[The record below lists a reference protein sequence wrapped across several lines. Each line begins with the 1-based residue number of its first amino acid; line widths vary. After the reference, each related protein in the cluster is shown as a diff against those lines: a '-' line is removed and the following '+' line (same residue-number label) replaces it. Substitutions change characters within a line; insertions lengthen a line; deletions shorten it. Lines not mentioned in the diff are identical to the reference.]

1 MIRSRLARLPLRH
14 KMMLPTWLM
23 ITLIVIGLGT
33 LAIQYL
39 VLAQES
45 ALERR
50 TNILGQGVA
59 NTLQAALMF
68 DDSYT
73 AKEQLINLSFDPD
86 VISALVVNQHD
97 KTIASIEDLP
107 KGCEWQSRTLKCSHL
122 NVVMRHY
129 DVVLGD
135 EKLGALEIWVSLENL
150 LINERKMWLS
160 LGVIVLLLS
169 MCAWAL
175 AKLLH
180 SLISLPLLSLHR
192 SIEHM
197 SKVGVIRKVLPVY
210 HQDEV
215 GKLTECFNEMTMSL
229 AERES
234 QVAQVLKRVEDKNR
248 YIHSALDAMQRCVLV
263 VSSSHRVT
271 YFNPIASK
279 ELRGMEV
286 NSEIRRLLV
295 SRFEPL
301 SKIERVMFAIDTHT
315 TVKGVEVRSLDKTK
329 RYLISCN
336 PMDTE
341 KSSLIQLQ
349 DITEQTLSEQR
360 RKLLDLMFDQN
371 QDAILVLNRALGIQ
385 TQNHAATQWFGEVD
399 ALKTLELLSP
409 FEVTKAVKL
418 RLLKTG
424 HYKTHVELKNQQGRV
439 MPCELKVRV
448 LKSET
453 GRAEAFVVSFTDL
466 TIDIELKRLNYQA
479 NHDPLTGLANRSKA
493 MRRLQEKHDVGA
505 SQHILFVDLDGF
517 KAVND
522 KYGHAIGDQ
531 LLKVVAQRL
540 MNCVAR
546 RDLVSRLA
554 GDEFLIAVRDATSCE
569 PIAQRIIESL
579 SKPFQFGDVTCDISA
594 SIGVS
599 YWSREDGSTLDEKIN
614 EADMAMYLAKNNGKN
629 QFHCLNEIACLVE

>member
-39 VLAQES
+39 VIAQES
-45 ALERR
+45 ALDRR
-50 TNILGQGVA
+50 INILGQGVA
-59 NTLQAALMF
+59 NTLQASLMF
-68 DDSYT
+68 DDAYS

-86 VISALVVNQHD
+86 IISAVVINQHD
-97 KTIASIEDLP
+97 QTIASIEDLP
-107 KGCEWQSRTLKCSHL
+107 KECAWHGRELLCANQS
-122 NVVMRHY
+122 VVMRHN
-129 DVVLGD
+129 DVLLGG
-135 EKLGALEIWVSLENL
+135 EKLGALEIWVSLESL
-150 LINERKMWLS
+150 LIHERKMWLS

-169 MCAWAL
+169 ICAWAL

-192 SIEHM
+192 SVEHM
-197 SKVGVIRKVLPVY
+197 GRVGVIRKALPVY

-248 YIHSALDAMQRCVLV
+248 YIRSALDAMQRCVLV
-263 VSSSHRVT
+263 VSSNEQVT
-271 YFNPIASK
+271 YFNPVAES
-279 ELRGMEV
+279 ELRGIEV
-286 NSEIRRLLV
+286 NANARNLLMNY
-295 SRFEPL
+295 FEPQL
-301 SKIERVMFAIDTHT
+301 KIERIMFAIDTHT
-315 TVKGVEVRSLDKTK
+315 TVEGIEVRSVDKTK

-341 KSSLIQLQ
+341 KSSLIQLR
-349 DITEQTLSEQR
+349 DITEHALSEQR

-371 QDAILVLNRALGIQ
+371 QDAILVLDRALNIK
-385 TQNHAATQWFGEVD
+385 TQNNSATQWFGEVD

-409 FEVTKAVKL
+409 FEATKAIKL

-439 MPCELKVRV
+439 IPCELKVRV

-479 NHDPLTGLANRSKA
+479 NHDPLTGLANRAKA
-493 MRRLQEKHDVGA
+493 VRRLQEKHDVGA

-522 KYGHAIGDQ
+522 QYGHAVGDQ

-554 GDEFLIAVRDATSCE
+554 GDEFLIGVRDASSSE
-569 PIAQRIIESL
+569 PIARRIIESL
-579 SKPFQFGDVTCDISA
+579 EKPFLLGDVACEVSA
-594 SIGVS
+594 SIGIS
-599 YWSREDGSTLDEKIN
+599 YWSREDSATLDEKIN
-614 EADMAMYLAKNNGKN
+614 EADVAMYLAKKAGKN
-629 QFHCLNEIACLVE
+629 RYHSGAETVCLLD

>member
-33 LAIQYL
+33 LAIQY
-39 VLAQES
+39 VVVAQEK

-50 TNILGQGVA
+50 IDILGQGVA

-68 DDSYT
+68 DDAYT
-73 AKEQLINLSFDPD
+73 AKEQLTNLSFDPD
-86 VISALVVNQHD
+86 IISAVVINQHD

-107 KGCEWQSRTLKCSHL
+107 AGCHWQGRQVICSHL
-122 NVVMRHY
+122 NVVMRHN
-129 DVVLGD
+129 DVLLGD

-160 LGVIVLLLS
+160 LGVIVFLLS
-169 MCAWAL
+169 LCAWAL

-192 SIEHM
+192 SVEHM
-197 SKVGVIRKVLPVY
+197 SRVGVLRKTLPVY

-263 VSSSHRVT
+263 VSSNHQVT
-271 YFNPIASK
+271 YFNPIAAK
-279 ELRGMEV
+279 ELKGMES
-286 NSEIRRLLV
+286 NSDARSLLM
-295 SRFEPL
+295 SHFEPML
-301 SKIERVMFAIDTHT
+301 KVERILFAIDTHT
-315 TVKGVEVRSLDKTK
+315 TVKGLEVRSVDKTK

-371 QDAILVLNRALGIQ
+371 QDAILVLNRALSVQ
-385 TQNHAATQWFGEVD
+385 TQNQSATQWFGEVN
-399 ALKTLELLSP
+399 ALKGLELFSP
-409 FEVTKAVKL
+409 FEVTKAIKL

-424 HYKTHVELKNQQGRV
+424 HYKTHVDVKNQQGRV
-439 MPCELKVRV
+439 MPCELKVRA
-448 LKSET
+448 LKSEN

-493 MRRLQEKHDVGA
+493 LRRLQEKHDVGA
-505 SQHILFVDLDGF
+505 SQHILFLDLDGF

-522 KYGHAIGDQ
+522 QYGHAVGDQ
-531 LLKVVAQRL
+531 LLKAVAQRL
-540 MNCVAR
+540 VNCVAR

-554 GDEFLIAVRDATSCE
+554 GDEFLIAVREASSCE
-569 PIAQRIIESL
+569 PIANRIIESL
-579 SKPFQFGDVTCDISA
+579 AKPFYFGDITCYISA
-594 SIGVS
+594 SIGMS
-599 YWSREDGSTLDEKIN
+599 YWAREDNSTLDDQIN
-614 EADMAMYLAKNNGKN
+614 AADMAMYLAKKGGKN
-629 QFHCLNEIACLVE
+629 QYQACLEPACILD

>member
-33 LAIQYL
+33 LAIQY
-39 VLAQES
+39 VVVAQEK

-50 TNILGQGVA
+50 IDILGQGVA

-68 DDSYT
+68 DDAYT
-73 AKEQLINLSFDPD
+73 AKEQLTNLSFDPD
-86 VISALVVNQHD
+86 IISAVVINQHD

-107 KGCEWQSRTLKCSHL
+107 AGCHWQERQVICSHL
-122 NVVMRHY
+122 NVVMRHN
-129 DVVLGD
+129 DVLLGD
-135 EKLGALEIWVSLENL
+135 ENLGALEIWVSLENL

-160 LGVIVLLLS
+160 LGVIVFLLS
-169 MCAWAL
+169 LCAWAL

-192 SIEHM
+192 SVEHM
-197 SKVGVIRKVLPVY
+197 SRVGVLRKTLPVY

-263 VSSSHRVT
+263 VSSNHQVT
-271 YFNPIASK
+271 YFNPIAAK
-279 ELRGMEV
+279 ELKGMES
-286 NSEIRRLLV
+286 NSDARSLLM
-295 SRFEPL
+295 SHFEPML
-301 SKIERVMFAIDTHT
+301 KVERILFAIDTHT
-315 TVKGVEVRSLDKTK
+315 TVKGLEVRSVDKTK

-371 QDAILVLNRALGIQ
+371 QDAILVLNRALSVQ
-385 TQNHAATQWFGEVD
+385 TQNQSATQWFGEVN
-399 ALKTLELLSP
+399 ALKGLELFSP
-409 FEVTKAVKL
+409 FEVTKAIKL

-424 HYKTHVELKNQQGRV
+424 HYKTHVDVKNQQGRV
-439 MPCELKVRV
+439 MPCELKVRA
-448 LKSET
+448 LKSEN

-493 MRRLQEKHDVGA
+493 LRRLQEKHDVGA
-505 SQHILFVDLDGF
+505 SQHILFLDLDGF

-522 KYGHAIGDQ
+522 QYGHAVGDQ
-531 LLKVVAQRL
+531 LLKAVAQRL
-540 MNCVAR
+540 VNCVAR

-554 GDEFLIAVRDATSCE
+554 GDEFLIAVREASSCE
-569 PIAQRIIESL
+569 PIANRIIESL
-579 SKPFQFGDVTCDISA
+579 AKPFYFGDITCYISA
-594 SIGVS
+594 SIGMS
-599 YWSREDGSTLDEKIN
+599 YWAREDNSTLDDQIN
-614 EADMAMYLAKNNGKN
+614 AADMAMYLAKKGGKN
-629 QFHCLNEIACLVE
+629 QYQACLEPACILD

>member
-33 LAIQYL
+33 LAIQYV
-39 VLAQES
+39 VLAQEK

-50 TNILGQGVA
+50 IDILGQGVA

-73 AKEQLINLSFDPD
+73 AKEQLTNLSFDPD
-86 VISALVVNQHD
+86 IISAVVINQHD

-107 KGCEWQSRTLKCSHL
+107 AGCNWKDRAVICSHL
-122 NVVMRHY
+122 NVVMRHN
-129 DVVLGD
+129 DIVLGD

-150 LINERKMWLS
+150 LINERKMWVS
-160 LGVIVLLLS
+160 LGVVVFLLS

-180 SLISLPLLSLHR
+180 SFISLPLLSLHR
-192 SIEHM
+192 SVEHM
-197 SKVGVIRKVLPVY
+197 SRVGVIRKALPVY

-263 VSSSHRVT
+263 VSSHHQVT
-271 YFNPIASK
+271 YFNPIAAK
-279 ELRGMEV
+279 ELKGVEANLDAR
-286 NSEIRRLLV
+286 SLLM
-295 SRFEPL
+295 SHFEPVL
-301 SKIERVMFAIDTHT
+301 KVERIMFAIDTHT
-315 TVKGVEVRSLDKTK
+315 TVKGLEVRSLDKTK

-371 QDAILVLNRALGIQ
+371 QDAILVLNRTLSIQ
-385 TQNHAATQWFGEVD
+385 TQNHAATQWFAEVG
-399 ALKTLELLSP
+399 ALKDLELLSP
-409 FEVTKAVKL
+409 FEVSKAIKL

-424 HYKTHVELKNQQGRV
+424 HYKTHVEVKNKQGRA

-448 LKSET
+448 LKSEN

-466 TIDIELKRLNYQA
+466 AVDIELKRLNYQA

-493 MRRLQEKHDVGA
+493 LRRLQEKHDVGA
-505 SQHILFVDLDGF
+505 SQHILFLDLDGF

-522 KYGHAIGDQ
+522 QYGHSIGDQ

-540 MNCVAR
+540 VNCVAR

-554 GDEFLIAVRDATSCE
+554 GDEFLIAVRDASSCE

-579 SKPFQFGDVTCDISA
+579 AKPFHFGNVTCHISA
-594 SIGVS
+594 SIGMS
-599 YWSREDGSTLDEKIN
+599 YWAREDNATLDEKIN
-614 EADMAMYLAKNNGKN
+614 AADMAMYLAKKSGKN
-629 QFHCLNEIACLVE
+629 QYQGCLEPSCIMD

>member
-33 LAIQYL
+33 LAIQYV
-39 VLAQES
+39 VLAQEK

-50 TNILGQGVA
+50 IDILGQGVA

-68 DDSYT
+68 DDAYT
-73 AKEQLINLSFDPD
+73 AKEQLTNLSFDPD
-86 VISALVVNQHD
+86 IISAVVINQHD
-97 KTIASIEDLP
+97 KTIALIEDLP
-107 KGCEWQSRTLKCSHL
+107 AGCHWQERQVICSHL
-122 NVVMRHY
+122 NVVMRHN
-129 DVVLGD
+129 DVLLGD

-160 LGVIVLLLS
+160 LGVIVFLLS
-169 MCAWAL
+169 LCAWAL

-192 SIEHM
+192 SVEHM
-197 SKVGVIRKVLPVY
+197 SRVGVLRKTLPVY

-263 VSSSHRVT
+263 VSSNHQVT
-271 YFNPIASK
+271 YFNPIAAK
-279 ELRGMEV
+279 ELKGMES
-286 NSEIRRLLV
+286 NSDARSLLM
-295 SRFEPL
+295 SHFEPML
-301 SKIERVMFAIDTHT
+301 KVERILFAIDTHT
-315 TVKGVEVRSLDKTK
+315 TVKGLEVRSVDKTK

-371 QDAILVLNRALGIQ
+371 QDAILVLNRALSVQ
-385 TQNHAATQWFGEVD
+385 TQNQSATQWFGEVN
-399 ALKTLELLSP
+399 ALKGLELFSP
-409 FEVTKAVKL
+409 FEVTKAIKL

-424 HYKTHVELKNQQGRV
+424 HYKTHVDVKNQQGRV
-439 MPCELKVRV
+439 MPCELKVRA
-448 LKSET
+448 LKSEN

-493 MRRLQEKHDVGA
+493 LRRLQEKHDVGA
-505 SQHILFVDLDGF
+505 SQHILFLDLDGF

-522 KYGHAIGDQ
+522 QYGHAVGDQ
-531 LLKVVAQRL
+531 LLKAVAQRL
-540 MNCVAR
+540 VNCVAR

-554 GDEFLIAVRDATSCE
+554 GDEFLIAVREASSCE
-569 PIAQRIIESL
+569 PIANRIIESL
-579 SKPFQFGDVTCDISA
+579 AKPFYFGDITCYISA
-594 SIGVS
+594 SIGMS
-599 YWSREDGSTLDEKIN
+599 YWAREDNSTLDDQIN
-614 EADMAMYLAKNNGKN
+614 AADMAMYLAKKGGKN
-629 QFHCLNEIACLVE
+629 QYQACLEPACILD

>member
-33 LAIQYL
+33 LAIQYV
-39 VLAQES
+39 VLAQEK

-50 TNILGQGVA
+50 IDILGQGVA

-68 DDSYT
+68 DDAYT
-73 AKEQLINLSFDPD
+73 AKEQLTNLSFDPD
-86 VISALVVNQHD
+86 IISAVVINQHD
-97 KTIASIEDLP
+97 KTIALIEDLP
-107 KGCEWQSRTLKCSHL
+107 AGCHWQERQVICSHL
-122 NVVMRHY
+122 NVVMRHN
-129 DVVLGD
+129 DVLLGD

-160 LGVIVLLLS
+160 LGVIVFLLS
-169 MCAWAL
+169 LCAWAL

-192 SIEHM
+192 SVEHM
-197 SKVGVIRKVLPVY
+197 SRVGVLRKTLPVY

-263 VSSSHRVT
+263 VSSNHQVT
-271 YFNPIASK
+271 YFNPIAAK
-279 ELRGMEV
+279 ELKGMEL
-286 NSEIRRLLV
+286 NSDARSLLM
-295 SRFEPL
+295 SHFEPML
-301 SKIERVMFAIDTHT
+301 KVERILFAIDTHT
-315 TVKGVEVRSLDKTK
+315 TVKGLEVRSVDKTK

-371 QDAILVLNRALGIQ
+371 QDAILVLNRALSVQ
-385 TQNHAATQWFGEVD
+385 TQNQSATQWFGEVN
-399 ALKTLELLSP
+399 ALKGLELFSP
-409 FEVTKAVKL
+409 FEVTKAIKL

-424 HYKTHVELKNQQGRV
+424 HYKTHVDVKNQQGRV
-439 MPCELKVRV
+439 MPCELKVRA
-448 LKSET
+448 LKSEN

-493 MRRLQEKHDVGA
+493 LRRLQEKHDVGA
-505 SQHILFVDLDGF
+505 SQHILFLDLDGF

-522 KYGHAIGDQ
+522 QYGHAVGDQ
-531 LLKVVAQRL
+531 LLKAVAQRL
-540 MNCVAR
+540 VNCVAR

-554 GDEFLIAVRDATSCE
+554 GDEFLIAVREASSCE
-569 PIAQRIIESL
+569 PIANRIIESL
-579 SKPFQFGDVTCDISA
+579 AKPFYFGDITCYISA
-594 SIGVS
+594 SIGMS
-599 YWSREDGSTLDEKIN
+599 YWAREDNSTLDDQIN
-614 EADMAMYLAKNNGKN
+614 AADMAMYLAKKGGKN
-629 QFHCLNEIACLVE
+629 QYQACLEPACILD

>member
-39 VLAQES
+39 VLAQEA
-45 ALERR
+45 ALDRR

-68 DDSYT
+68 DDAYA
-73 AKEQLINLSFDPD
+73 AKEQLVNLSFDPD
-86 VISALVVNQHD
+86 VISALVINQND
-97 KTIASIEDLP
+97 QTIASIEDLP
-107 KGCEWQSRTLKCSHL
+107 VGCEWQKRTLKCTHL
-122 NVVMRHY
+122 SVVMRHY

-135 EKLGALEIWVSLENL
+135 EKLGALEVWVSLENL

-160 LGVIVLLLS
+160 LAVIVLLLS

-192 SIEHM
+192 SVEHM
-197 SKVGVIRKVLPVY
+197 SRVGVIRKTLPVY

-215 GKLTECFNEMTMSL
+215 GKLTACFNEMTMSL

-263 VSSSHRVT
+263 VSSCHKVT

-279 ELRGMEV
+279 EMKGVDV
-286 NSEIRRLLV
+286 NSDVRTLLT
-295 SRFEPL
+295 SWFEPV
-301 SKIERVMFAIDTHT
+301 SKIERIMFAIDTHT
-315 TVKGVEVRSLDKTK
+315 TVKGIEVRSLDKTK

-371 QDAILVLNRALGIQ
+371 QDAILVLNRALSIQ
-385 TQNHAATQWFGEVD
+385 TQNHAATQWFGEVG
-399 ALKTLELLSP
+399 ALRTLELLSP
-409 FEVTKAVKL
+409 FEVTKAIKL

-493 MRRLQEKHDVGA
+493 MRRLQEKHDLGT

-522 KYGHAIGDQ
+522 QYGHAIGDQ

-540 MNCVAR
+540 MSCVAR

-554 GDEFLIAVRDATSCE
+554 GDEFLIAVREATSCE

-579 SKPFQFGDVTCDISA
+579 SKPFLFGDITCGISA

-599 YWSREDGSTLDEKIN
+599 YWPRDENSSLEEKIN
-614 EADMAMYLAKNNGKN
+614 EADMAMYFAKKEGKN
-629 QFHCLNEIACLVE
+629 QFRSGLETVY

>member
-33 LAIQYL
+33 LAIQYV
-39 VLAQES
+39 VLAQEK

-50 TNILGQGVA
+50 IDILGQGVA

-68 DDSYT
+68 DDAYT
-73 AKEQLINLSFDPD
+73 AKEQLTNLSFDPD
-86 VISALVVNQHD
+86 IISAVVINQHD
-97 KTIASIEDLP
+97 KTIALIEDLP
-107 KGCEWQSRTLKCSHL
+107 AGCHWQERQVICSHL
-122 NVVMRHY
+122 NVVMRHN
-129 DVVLGD
+129 DVLLGD

-160 LGVIVLLLS
+160 LGVIVFLLS
-169 MCAWAL
+169 LCAWAL

-192 SIEHM
+192 SVEHM
-197 SKVGVIRKVLPVY
+197 SRVGVLRKTLPVY

-263 VSSSHRVT
+263 VSSNHQVT
-271 YFNPIASK
+271 YFNPIAAK
-279 ELRGMEV
+279 ELKGMES
-286 NSEIRRLLV
+286 NSDARSLLM
-295 SRFEPL
+295 SHFEPML
-301 SKIERVMFAIDTHT
+301 KVERILFAIDTHT
-315 TVKGVEVRSLDKTK
+315 TVKGLEVRSVDKTK

-371 QDAILVLNRALGIQ
+371 QDAILVLNRALSVQ
-385 TQNHAATQWFGEVD
+385 TQNQSATQWFGEVN
-399 ALKTLELLSP
+399 ALKGLELFSP
-409 FEVTKAVKL
+409 FEVTKAIKL

-424 HYKTHVELKNQQGRV
+424 HYKTHVDVKNQQGRV
-439 MPCELKVRV
+439 MPCELKVRA
-448 LKSET
+448 LKSEN

-493 MRRLQEKHDVGA
+493 LRRLQEKHDVGA
-505 SQHILFVDLDGF
+505 SQHILFLDLDGF

-522 KYGHAIGDQ
+522 QYGHAVGDQ
-531 LLKVVAQRL
+531 LLKAVAQRL
-540 MNCVAR
+540 VNCVAR

-554 GDEFLIAVRDATSCE
+554 GDEFLIGVREASSCE
-569 PIAQRIIESL
+569 PIANRIIESL
-579 SKPFQFGDVTCDISA
+579 AKPFYFGDITCYISA
-594 SIGVS
+594 SIGMS
-599 YWSREDGSTLDEKIN
+599 YWAREDNSTLDDQIN
-614 EADMAMYLAKNNGKN
+614 AADMAMYLAKKGGKN
-629 QFHCLNEIACLVE
+629 QYQACLEPACILD

>member
-33 LAIQYL
+33 LAIQY
-39 VLAQES
+39 VGLAQER

-50 TNILGQGVA
+50 IDIFGQGVA

-68 DDSYT
+68 DDAYT
-73 AKEQLINLSFDPD
+73 AKEQLTNLSFDPD
-86 VISALVVNQHD
+86 IISALVINQDD
-97 KTIASIEDLP
+97 KVIASIEDLP
-107 KGCEWQSRTLKCSHL
+107 VGCQWQSRKLICSNM
-122 NVVMRHY
+122 NVVMRHN

-192 SIEHM
+192 SVEHM
-197 SKVGVIRKVLPVY
+197 IRVGVIRKALPVY

-263 VSSSHRVT
+263 ISSNHQVT
-271 YFNPIASK
+271 YFNPIAAK
-279 ELRGMEV
+279 ELRGMAL
-286 NSEIRRLLV
+286 NLDARNLLL
-295 SRFEPL
+295 SHFEPAM
-301 SKIERVMFAIDTHT
+301 KIERIMFAIDTHT
-315 TVKGVEVRSLDKTK
+315 SVKGLEVRSLDKTK

-341 KSSLIQLQ
+341 KSSLIQLK

-371 QDAILVLNRALGIQ
+371 QDAILVLDRTLSIQ
-385 TQNHAATQWFGEVD
+385 TQNHAATHWFGEVD

-409 FEVTKAVKL
+409 FEVTKAIKL
-418 RLLKTG
+418 RLLKVG
-424 HYKTHVELKNQQGRV
+424 HYKTHVELKNLLGRV

-448 LKSET
+448 LKSEN

-493 MRRLQEKHDVGA
+493 MKRLQEKHDVGA
-505 SQHILFVDLDGF
+505 SQHILFLDLDGF

-522 KYGHAIGDQ
+522 LHGHAIGDQ

-540 MNCVAR
+540 INCVAR

-554 GDEFLIAVRDATSCE
+554 GDEFLIAVRDASSCE
-569 PIAQRIIESL
+569 PIAQRIVESL
-579 SKPFQFGDVTCDISA
+579 SKPFDFGDVTCEISA
-594 SIGVS
+594 SVGAS
-599 YWSREDGSTLDEKIN
+599 YWGKEDIATLEDKIN
-614 EADMAMYLAKNNGKN
+614 EADVAMYFAKKGGKN
-629 QFHCLNEIACLVE
+629 QYHGCLESGCILE

>member
-33 LAIQYL
+33 LAIQY
-39 VLAQES
+39 VVVAQEK

-50 TNILGQGVA
+50 IDILGQGVA

-68 DDSYT
+68 DDAYT
-73 AKEQLINLSFDPD
+73 AKEQLTNLSFDPD
-86 VISALVVNQHD
+86 IISAVVINQHD
-97 KTIASIEDLP
+97 KTIALIEDLP
-107 KGCEWQSRTLKCSHL
+107 AGCHWQERQVICSHL
-122 NVVMRHY
+122 NVVMRHN
-129 DVVLGD
+129 DVLLGD

-160 LGVIVLLLS
+160 LGVIVFLLS
-169 MCAWAL
+169 LCAWAL

-192 SIEHM
+192 SVEHM
-197 SKVGVIRKVLPVY
+197 SRVGVLRKTLPVY

-263 VSSSHRVT
+263 VSSNHQVT
-271 YFNPIASK
+271 YFNPIAAK
-279 ELRGMEV
+279 ELKGMES
-286 NSEIRRLLV
+286 NSDARSLLM
-295 SRFEPL
+295 SHFEPML
-301 SKIERVMFAIDTHT
+301 KVERILFAIDTHT
-315 TVKGVEVRSLDKTK
+315 TVKGLEVRSVDKTK

-371 QDAILVLNRALGIQ
+371 QDAILVLNRALSVQ
-385 TQNHAATQWFGEVD
+385 TQNQSATQWFGEVN
-399 ALKTLELLSP
+399 ALKGLELFSP
-409 FEVTKAVKL
+409 FEVTKAIKL

-424 HYKTHVELKNQQGRV
+424 HYKTHVDVKNQQGRV
-439 MPCELKVRV
+439 MPCELKVRA
-448 LKSET
+448 LKSEN

-493 MRRLQEKHDVGA
+493 LRRLQEKHDVGA
-505 SQHILFVDLDGF
+505 SQHILFLDLDGF

-522 KYGHAIGDQ
+522 QYGHAVGDQ
-531 LLKVVAQRL
+531 LLKAVAQRL
-540 MNCVAR
+540 VNCVAR

-554 GDEFLIAVRDATSCE
+554 GDEFLIAVREASSCE
-569 PIAQRIIESL
+569 PIANRIIESL
-579 SKPFQFGDVTCDISA
+579 AKPFYFGDITCYISA
-594 SIGVS
+594 SIGMS
-599 YWSREDGSTLDEKIN
+599 YWAREDNSTLDDQIN
-614 EADMAMYLAKNNGKN
+614 AADMAMYLAKKGGKN
-629 QFHCLNEIACLVE
+629 QYQGCLEPACILD